1 MNWYIPRIINNYE
14 FTDLLLG
21 KGAFAIV
28 KSAVHIPTK
37 ETVAIK
43 IIPKSLIREN
53 PQLIMQLNREV
64 QALTQ
69 CDHPFIV
76 KFFDFFE
83 DKHFFYIVQE
93 YVNHGTLLES
103 VNARGHLTEKQC
115 RKYFCQILSAI
126 CYLHNKNILHRDLK
140 AENILLD
147 SGDNIRLVDFGLCK
161 TFEQNED
168 KYTSTLCGSFTY
180 AAPEIIQGK
189 KYSLSA
195 DVWALG
201 VLLYAISNCQLPWE
215 DENNKKLCQK
225 IMYTEPNYPSS
236 FSPSLIDLLSK
247 MLKKNPEERITIK
260 EIQCHPWVAQN
271 SCIPNALQQFNNIE
285 ILNKLESLG
294 FSKEEVIRN
303 LKEGKRISETISF
316 EILRR
321 SKMTELL
328 NDKNTLQPPFKAL
341 KSLSDRT
348 INTQLPIL
356 NLNKPCCRL
365 SVPTARRL
373 STAEIRDAGT
383 ASNAALKFSRLLNL
397 QKKRPNRNP
406 FIAHSLASY
415 E

>member
-43 IIPKSLIREN
+43 IIPKSSIRAN

-126 CYLHNKNILHRDLK
+126 CYLHDKNILHRDLK

-161 TFEQNED
+161 IFEQNED

-180 AAPEIIQGK
+180 AAPEVIQGK
-189 KYSLSA
+189 KYSLPA

-225 IMYTEPNYPSS
+225 IIYTEPNYPSS

-271 SCIPNALQQFNNIE
+271 
-285 ILNKLESLG
+285 
-294 FSKEEVIRN
+294 
-303 LKEGKRISETISF
+303 
-316 EILRR
+316 
-321 SKMTELL
+321 
-328 NDKNTLQPPFKAL
+328 
-341 KSLSDRT
+341 
-348 INTQLPIL
+348 
-356 NLNKPCCRL
+356 
-365 SVPTARRL
+365 
-373 STAEIRDAGT
+373 
-383 ASNAALKFSRLLNL
+383 
-397 QKKRPNRNP
+397 
-406 FIAHSLASY
+406 
-415 E
+415 